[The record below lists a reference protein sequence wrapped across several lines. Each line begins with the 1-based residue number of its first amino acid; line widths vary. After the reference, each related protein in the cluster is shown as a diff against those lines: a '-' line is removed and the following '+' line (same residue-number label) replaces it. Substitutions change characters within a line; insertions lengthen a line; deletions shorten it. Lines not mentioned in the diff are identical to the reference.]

1 LFWAPPE
8 KQGGPGVLFWAPPE
22 KPGRAG
28 VLFWAPPEKPGRAG
42 FLFLASPRARAGPG
56 ARKSLGPVGGPEAL
70 VCCLDELAIL
80 EYHGASYLWR
90 RRNCVVTALALNRSA
105 HRRS

>member
-8 KQGGPGVLFWAPPE
+8 KKGGPGVLFWAPPE

-42 FLFLASPRARAGPG
+42 VLLLASPRARAGPG
-56 ARKSLGPVGGPEAL
+56 ARESPDPVGGPGDVPRCGAL
-70 VCCLDELAIL
+70 SLLQKPLHFRGIQKSSCWCYTENSVM
-80 EYHGASYLWR
+80 
-90 RRNCVVTALALNRSA
+90 
-105 HRRS
+105 